1 MANKHIKGLTVEIG
15 GDTTKL
21 GKALESVEKKTRD
34 MTSELSEIDRLL
46 KFNPGNTDLLA
57 QRQKV
62 LGGIIESTAEK
73 LEKLKKAEQQ
83 VQRQFE
89 RGEASEEQ
97 VRALR
102 REIVQTE
109 SKLEKY
115 REEVKKTGDS
125 VGELGDEIKGA
136 EVASAGL
143 GATLAKGAAVGLKAA
158 AGATVAVV
166 AALVGAAEASREY
179 RTEMGKLDA
188 AFTSSGHSSESAS
201 KAFEALYGVIGETD
215 QSVEAAQQIALLADS
230 EQDVAEWADLAA
242 GVVGKFG
249 DALQPETFFEA
260 ANETIKLGEATGA
273 YTQMLE
279 GVGMNVDEFNAGLAA
294 CSTEAEKQKYML
306 SITEQALGTAGLAYR
321 EANAELIR
329 SNEATQAWND
339 TLADVGASV
348 DPIITDVKLL
358 GASLL
363 SEFLP
368 GIQEVST
375 AFHGLLNGEEGAGAD
390 LGAALSGIIDHLINK
405 ATEIAPAVIETGTS
419 LVTSLATS
427 LIDKIPDLLET
438 AILLFGAI
446 LDGLAEAV
454 PDIVDGIL
462 RMIPRLTDALK
473 NSAPQL
479 LKAAIR
485 LFTEIVK
492 AIPQISFEL
501 TKELPN
507 LIKVILGAFVD
518 ALPEMKDAG
527 KELIVGLWQGIND
540 RFNWLKNKLKGFVDS
555 VMEKL
560 RDFFDIHSPSRKTA
574 YFGEMLDEGL
584 AVGVEDNADA
594 PIKAMRGLSDG
605 MLDEMEGFNGLT
617 LERQLNH
624 TFSGG
629 ASASQGTDILGKLDQ
644 LLQAVER
651 GQVLYLDGTT
661 LVGST
666 AGRYDA
672 NLGQRRALAARGAL

>member
-1 MANKHIKGLTVEIG
+1 MANKRIKGLTVEIG

-21 GKALESVEKKTRD
+21 GKALEAVEKKTRD
-34 MTSELSEIDRLL
+34 MTSELSEIDKLL

-73 LEKLKKAEQQ
+73 LAKLKEAEKQ
-83 VQRQFE
+83 VQAQFE

-97 VRALR
+97 VRALQ
-102 REIVQTE
+102 REIVETE
-109 SKLEKY
+109 SKMEKY
-115 REEVKKTGDS
+115 KAEVKKTENALKG
-125 VGELGDEIKGA
+125 LDEETEEAERSTVDLTGA
-136 EVASAGL
+136 VN
-143 GATLAKGAAVGLKAA
+143 GAVNVMKAA
-158 AGATVAVV
+158 TGAVV
-166 AALVGAAEASREY
+166 AIGGGLVAAAEASREY

-188 AFTSSGHSSESAS
+188 AFTSSGHSSESAT

-321 EANAELIR
+321 EANADLIK

-375 AFHGLLNGEEGAGAD
+375 AFQGLLNGEEGAGAD
-390 LGAALSGIIDHLINK
+390 LGAALSGVIDQLINK
-405 ATEIAPAVIETGTS
+405 ATKIAPAVIETGTS

-454 PDIVDGIL
+454 PDIVDGII

-507 LIKVILGAFVD
+507 LIKVIIGAIID
-518 ALPEMKDAG
+518 ALPEMKEAG
-527 KELIVGLWQGIND
+527 KELIVGLWKGITD
-540 RFNWLKNKLKGFVDS
+540 RFNWLKDKLKGFVDS

-560 RDFFDIHSPSRKTA
+560 RDFFDIHSPSKKTA
-574 YFGEMLDEGL
+574 YFGEMLDAGL
-584 AVGVEDNADA
+584 AMGVEENADA
-594 PIKAMRGLSDG
+594 PIEAMRGLSEG
-605 MLDEMEGFNGLT
+605 MVDEMEGLNGLT

>member
-1 MANKHIKGLTVEIG
+1 MANTKIKGLTVEIG

-57 QRQKV
+57 QKQKV
-62 LGGIIESTAEK
+62 LGGILENTAEK
-73 LEKLKKAEQQ
+73 LEKLKQAEAQ

-89 RGEASEEQ
+89 RGEATEEQ

-109 SKLEKY
+109 SKMEKY
-115 REEVKKTGDS
+115 KQEVKKTEDALKG
-125 VGELGDEIKGA
+125 LDEETEDAEKSTVDLSNAANGA
-136 EVASAGL
+136 ATVMKAVA
-143 GATLAKGAAVGLKAA
+143 GAAVAVGGGL
-158 AGATVAVV
+158 VA
-166 AALVGAAEASREY
+166 AAEASREY

-188 AFTSSGHSSESAS
+188 AYSSSGHSAESAE
-201 KAFEALYGVIGETD
+201 KAFQSLYGVIGETD

-230 EQDVAEWADLAA
+230 EQDVAKWSNLAA

-294 CSTEAEKQKYML
+294 CTTEAEKQKYML
-306 SITEQALGTAGLAYR
+306 EITEQALGTAGAAYR
-321 EANAELIR
+321 EANADLIK

-339 TLADVGASV
+339 TLANVGASV

-358 GASLL
+358 GASILT
-363 SEFLP
+363 EFLP
-368 GIQEVST
+368 GIQEATS
-375 AFHGLLNGEEGAGAD
+375 AFRGILNGEDGAAAD
-390 LGAALSGIIDHLINK
+390 LGAALSGIITQLIDK
-405 ATEIAPAVIETGTS
+405 ATELAPVLIETGVS
-419 LVTSLATS
+419 LVKTLATT
-427 LIDKIPDLLET
+427 LIDKIPDLLQT
-438 AILLFGAI
+438 AILLFSAI
-446 LDGLAEAV
+446 LDGLAEAI
-454 PDIVDGIL
+454 PDIVDGL
-462 RMIPRLTDALK
+462 VAMIPRLTDALK

-479 LKAAIR
+479 LRAAIK
-485 LFTEIVK
+485 LFAEILK
-492 AIPQISFEL
+492 AIPTVANELRKEAPEL
-501 TKELPN
+501 TK
-507 LIKVILGAFVD
+507 VILQTIWDV
-518 ALPEMKDAG
+518 LPDLFQAG
-527 KELIVGLWQGIND
+527 KDVVIGLWNGIKD
-540 RFNWLKNKLKGFVDS
+540 RWNWLKGKLKGFVNDS
-555 VMEKL
+555 LDAIK
-560 RDFFDIHSPSRKTA
+560 DFFGIHSPSKKTA
-574 YFGEMLDEGL
+574 YFGEMLDAGL
-584 AVGVEDNADA
+584 AQGVEANADA
-594 PIKAMRGLSDG
+594 PLDAMRGLSEG
-605 MLDEMEGFNGLT
+605 MVDEMEGLNGLT

-651 GQVLYLDGTT
+651 GQVLLLDGTT